1 MPTQSLDLQ
10 GHRGARG
17 LMPENTLPGFSKALA
32 IGVNTLELDC
42 VITRDDVVVVCH
54 DRQLN
59 PDLARRNLEWVVAPG
74 PVIRS
79 LSYEELC
86 EYEVGR
92 IKPDTAYAE
101 RFPAQAPLD
110 RVKIPRLSE
119 VFALVKSLGAD
130 DVRFSIETKLHPLR
144 PEQSPAPQ
152 AFAEMLL
159 KEIDAAGMI
168 DRTSVQS
175 FDWRTLSVMQQLAP
189 QIPTVYLSAQQS
201 GEDTIGTASKTGSP
215 WTNRI
220 RYAEHGSVPRMVQA
234 AGGKIWSP
242 HQADLNAE
250 NIAEAHALGLGV
262 VVWTVNDAAGIENM
276 IDLGVDGIISD
287 YPNRLR
293 KVAESKGLPLPRVYG
308 AA

>member
-175 FDWRTLSVMQQLAP
+175 FDWRTLAVMQQLAP
-189 QIPTVYLSAQQS
+189 QIPTVYLSVQQS

-234 AGGKIWSP
+234 AAGKIWSP
-242 HQADLNAE
+242 HQADVNAE
-250 NIAEAHALGLGV
+250 NVAEAHALGLGV